1 MNNNLKIRNKFIFS
15 INPKK
20 YIYLYKEKIS
30 KAFLYVLVL
39 ATIIGVIQGGMTSL
53 VISEL
58 EKRSKIILNQD
69 ELQFEMNGGI
79 LDFKES
85 PLKEEEGS
93 ALLYIDTNK
102 NIDEV
107 DSLRSITVHKDIVTV
122 LLKDGLMI
130 KVGSEDFT
138 YKYSDLGLDQLNF
151 NNNLLISLLEKVSSI
166 KYIIIP
172 FMIIL
177 DFIELIIYAI
187 LISLLGL
194 LSNLI
199 VNRKISYRIVFN
211 LSLYAVTLPSII
223 NLIYPIGAYSVLVGA
238 IILMFGLSFISF
250 YNEEKNINNN

>member
-1 MNNNLKIRNKFIFS
+1 MSSNLKIRNKFIFS

-53 VISEL
+53 VISKL
-58 EKRSKIILNQD
+58 EKTSKIILKQD
-69 ELQFEMNGGI
+69 ELQFEMKDGI
-79 LDFKES
+79 LEFKES
-85 PLKEEEGS
+85 PIKEEQGS

-102 NIDEV
+102 NVNEL

-151 NNNLLISLLEKVSSI
+151 NNNLLISLIEKATSI

-187 LISLLGL
+187 LISLVGL

-199 VNRKISYRIVFN
+199 MNRKISYKNVFN
-211 LSLYAVTLPSII
+211 LSLYAVTLPAII
-223 NLIYPIGAYSVLVGA
+223 NLIYPLGGYSILFGG
-238 IILMFGLSFISF
+238 IILMFGLGFISF
-250 YNEEKNINNN
+250 YNEEENINNN